1 MNPQLDVSPSPFAV
15 HVRKQSAAISTP
27 MSSIELPQA
36 ISKQTSN
43 SCTGVETASKKL
55 GGRVR
60 IPERLVHRMMQAA
73 TQATSMVV
81 KTMVTVWVHPFF
93 YSGRVITRTS
103 KGTALLTSLDV
114 NGPRTDGVD
123 VAP

>member
-15 HVRKQSAAISTP
+15 HGQKQSAAISTP
-27 MSSIELPQA
+27 MSSIELPQT

-43 SCTGVETASKKL
+43 SCTGVENASKKL
-55 GGRVR
+55 GGRVG

-93 YSGRVITRTS
+93 YLGRVITRTS

-123 VAP
+123 VVP